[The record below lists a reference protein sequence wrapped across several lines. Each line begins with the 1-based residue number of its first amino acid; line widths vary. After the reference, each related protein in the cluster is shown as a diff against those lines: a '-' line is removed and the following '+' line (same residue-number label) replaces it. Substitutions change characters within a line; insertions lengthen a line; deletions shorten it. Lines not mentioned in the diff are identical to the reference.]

1 MKICKVCLES
11 DMLCSACN
19 RKLETG
25 EIRKVEVD
33 LSRAMHNF
41 GKEKG
46 FVVDFIS
53 ALEKNG
59 KVFVVVE
66 SKHVSKIIGPGGR
79 NIKKISETLG
89 KQLKLLEKAE
99 GAEKHVIEKMI
110 GAPVIGINKVYSGGE
125 SYKVRVE
132 KKYMRS
138 VQPLAD
144 IVGKVLNRK
153 MSFVFE

>member
-1 MKICKVCLES
+1 
-11 DMLCSACN
+11 MLCSACN
-19 RKLETG
+19 RKLESG
-25 EIRKVEVD
+25 EIKRIEVD

-41 GKEKG
+41 GREKG
-46 FVVDFIS
+46 FDMDFLS

-66 SKHVSKIIGPGGR
+66 SRHASKVIGPGGR
-79 NIKKISETLG
+79 NIKKISEMIG
-89 KQLKLLEKAE
+89 RQMKLLEKAE
-99 GAEKHVIEKMI
+99 GTEKHVIEKMI
-110 GAPVIGINKVYSGGE
+110 GAPVIGINKIYSGGE

-138 VQPLAD
+138 VQPVMD
-144 IVGKVLNRK
+144 IVGKVLNKK